1 MTNSLGSG
9 MTAIPKRFGSAL
21 KPHPNSLDEASLLRP
36 KFLGS
41 GRGCLTQ
48 VNNNNNNNN
57 NNNSN

>member
-1 MTNSLGSG
+1 
-9 MTAIPKRFGSAL
+9 MTAIAKGFGSAL

-57 NNNSN
+57 NN